1 MKIIIKLITVFMFF
15 MCIFSIVCNTVY
27 ADFWG
32 DATNWFTS
40 AEEQGIN
47 NNIANNKNITSIISE
62 FNNMISMIGTVVI
75 VISTTVLGI
84 KFMLGSV
91 DSKVEAKDGL
101 ITLFVACVF
110 FFGWS
115 YIWEILVP
123 GVKTTGEYRTFI
135 FTTGTNSY
143 QEVVARIFV
152 TFSYIAN
159 IVAIILVI
167 YVGVKYIFA
176 DASGRGELKGKS
188 VYFFIGIILTF
199 ATSNVLTFIS
209 KVIIETLGN

>member
-1 MKIIIKLITVFMFF
+1 
-15 MCIFSIVCNTVY
+15 
-27 ADFWG
+27 
-32 DATNWFTS
+32 
-40 AEEQGIN
+40 
-47 NNIANNKNITSIISE
+47 
-62 FNNMISMIGTVVI
+62 MISIIGTVII
-75 VISTTVLGI
+75 VIATIVLGI
-84 KFMLGSV
+84 KFMIGSV

-123 GVKTTGEYRTFI
+123 GTTYGGVYRTFI

-143 QEVVARIFV
+143 QQVIARIFV

-176 DASGRGELKGKS
+176 GASGRGELKGKS
-188 VYFFIGIILTF
+188 VYFFIGIIMTF
-199 ATSNVLTFIS
+199 ATSNFLTFIS
-209 KVIIETLGN
+209 NLITDTLKK